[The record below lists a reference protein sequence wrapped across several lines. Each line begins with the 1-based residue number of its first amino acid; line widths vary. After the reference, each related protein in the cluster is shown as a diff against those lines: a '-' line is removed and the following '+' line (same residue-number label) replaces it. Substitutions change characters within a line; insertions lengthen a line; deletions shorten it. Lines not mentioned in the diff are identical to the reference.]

1 MNTAIRWAVTVLLVL
16 HGLIHLMGFSKEWK
30 LADIK
35 QLTGQTLVP
44 LSEPMSRMFG
54 LVWLIACLVFLGAAA
69 ALLLHSNAWRIWTLG
84 GVVLSQ
90 LLIVLWWKDARF
102 GTVANALLLI
112 VVLLPLL
119 SRRPNP

>member
-1 MNTAIRWAVTVLLVL
+1 
-16 HGLIHLMGFSKEWK
+16 
-30 LADIK
+30 
-35 QLTGQTLVP
+35 
-44 LSEPMSRMFG
+44 MSRTLG
-54 LVWLIACLVFLGAAA
+54 VVWLIACPVFLAAAA
-69 ALLLHSNAWRIWTLG
+69 ALLLHSDAWRIWTLV

-102 GTVANALLLI
+102 GTVANVLLLA